1 MKRMLSV
8 VSIAVIVSICQ
19 VSAIVAEEL
28 VLINGTLID
37 GTGDNPIANAAL
49 VVRDNRILAVGPY
62 DAISIP
68 ENARIIDVKGATI
81 LPGFINAHV
90 HDGYNEQNL
99 QA

>member
-68 ENARIIDVKGATI
+68 ENATI